1 MHIHLRDKFR
11 AMGLQRITGHLYFLF
26 GEQSVTILCLLFY
39 RAVGPKSLELQFR
52 EVLPFVWSALQIS
65 FWFVISFQTS
75 LVLFVC
81 WFALLCRN
89 FHIYELKIYVAL
101 YTMVP

>member
-1 MHIHLRDKFR
+1 
-11 AMGLQRITGHLYFLF
+11 MGLQRITGHLYFLF